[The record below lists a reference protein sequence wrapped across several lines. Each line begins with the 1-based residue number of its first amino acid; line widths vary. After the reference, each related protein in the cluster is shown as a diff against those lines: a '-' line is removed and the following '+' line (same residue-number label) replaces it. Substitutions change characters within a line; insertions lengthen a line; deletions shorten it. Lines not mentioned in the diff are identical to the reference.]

1 MGRSICSNNWKISE
15 QKSCTKE
22 YRPPMDTNENYKQ
35 FISEFATLL
44 SHLDRCNSDVI
55 IGGDF
60 NIDLLKVN
68 DKPIVSEYLYMVISH
83 GLFPKI
89 TLPTRLSEKWNINRQ
104 LSL

>member
-1 MGRSICSNNWKISE
+1 
-15 QKSCTKE
+15 
-22 YRPPMDTNENYKQ
+22 MDTNENYKQ

-68 DKPIVSEYLYMVISH
+68 DKPIVSEYLLYGNFSWIISKDY
-83 GLFPKI
+83 FANK
-89 TLPTRLSEKWNINRQ
+89 TVRKKWNIDRQ